1 MLNFLLITA
10 LYGAHIV
17 IVNVLRGLKNN
28 IASGIDFSLTGAFLA
43 GYWFGWKWG
52 LILGMIFALTNN
64 IVQMEFYP
72 SMFILIPATGVFG
85 IWGSFV
91 AFAGIPILGSVVA
104 GVVVYAIITD
114 VLMMTLFGERDF
126 VMMGG
131 FFLGSLVLNW
141 VFFDLFF

>member
-1 MLNFLLITA
+1 MFNILLIMI
-10 LYGAHIV
+10 LYACHIG
-17 IVNVLRGLKNN
+17 IVTVLRGLKNN

-52 LILGMIFALTNN
+52 LIIGCIFAITNN

-72 SMFILIPATGVFG
+72 SMFILIPATGLLG

-91 AFAGIPILGSVVA
+91 GFMGLPILSSVII
-104 GVVVYAIITD
+104 GVIVYAIITD
-114 VLMMTLFGERDF
+114 IIMMTLLGERDF

-131 FFLGSLVLNW
+131 FFLGSLLINW
-141 VFFDLFF
+141 IFFDLFF